1 MWDEFSLKYTGVL
14 QLSKKN
20 SPKQCI
26 LNMSFAMV
34 QIFETEQRSQDI
46 VLNFQEAQNWTG
58 FWHPGINNS
67 AVTLYH
73 NIEVTLERV
82 LL

>member
-14 QLSKKN
+14 QLSEKLSRTMHFK
-20 SPKQCI
+20 
-26 LNMSFAMV
+26 MSFSMV

-58 FWHPGINNS
+58 FWHSVINNS
-67 AVTLYH
+67 TVILYH
-73 NIEVTLERV
+73 NIEVTLKRV